1 MLGRRV
7 GTLSATISGVLT
19 MLRLTPRRRAVLA
32 DKVPDIANIVAGAAV
47 IGFAFGEP
55 EAPWP
60 VVIAAIAMWAGALV
74 FALVVAED
82 KP

>member
-1 MLGRRV
+1 MLGTRR
-7 GTLSATISGVLT
+7 GTLLASISGVPT

-55 EAPWP
+55 DASWP
-60 VVIAAIAMWAGALV
+60 VVIAAAAMWAGALV
-74 FALVVAED
+74 FALVIAED
-82 KP
+82 NP